1 MATFNS
7 PTDVVAGSL
16 AKSADLNN
24 LDAAVAVAFALLPP
38 NENIEKGT
46 INYAVDTGVANAYVV
61 ALPKAPTSYTDGLQV
76 IMKALYSNTGAS
88 TVNVDSLGIKAIKTE
103 ASENPT
109 AGDITAGVPMELR
122 YSTTTGY
129 FHMIKSSATAAS
141 QSAAQAAAASAAAA
155 LVSQNAAAGSAAAAA
170 VSAAAAAGVM
180 TTHTNTYNHANIETA
195 FGWGNHASAGYL
207 TSVNLKTNGG
217 LVVETGAIAVDL
229 GASAITGTLAVGDGG
244 TGVATSGTT
253 EQIAVGGGTTSAIVW
268 TTATG
273 TGAPVRANSPTLVTP
288 VLGTPASGNLANC
301 TGFPTGV
308 TYATAAEINVGTE
321 AAKAI
326 APDQLKAAG
335 LTFATVK
342 MLFYMDTAPLGWT
355 LLNTLDDKI
364 VYVTKGSAAGGQ
376 TGGAVHS
383 AGTWT
388 QPSHTH
394 SGPSHTHTGPSHTH
408 TGPNHAHTG
417 PSHSHSGPSHSHGV
431 NAANTGGPSSTAGAL
446 PSTDGYYASTTHVH
460 SWSGSTDSQSG
471 NTGDAGTGYTG
482 DAGTGATGSGGT
494 GATGSEGTGA
504 TGSGA
509 TANTWRPAAYS
520 MIICSKD

>member
-24 LDAAVAVAFALLPP
+24 LDAATAAAFALLPP
-38 NENIEKGT
+38 NAALNEGT

-61 ALPKAPTSYTDGLQV
+61 ALPKTPTSYTDGLQV

-155 LVSQNAAAGSAAAAA
+155 LVSQNAAAGSASSASA
-170 VSAAAAAGVM
+170 SAAEAAGVM
-180 TTHTNTYNHANIETA
+180 TTHTNAYNHANIANGQTA
-195 FGWGNHASAGYL
+195 YGWGNHASAGYL
-207 TSVNLKTNGG
+207 TSANL
-217 LVVETGAIAVDL
+217 
-229 GASAITGTLAVGDGG
+229 ASSISDGDTTHAPDGNSVFDALALK
-244 TGVATSGTT
+244 
-253 EQIAVGGGTTSAIVW
+253 
-268 TTATG
+268 
-273 TGAPVRANSPTLVTP
+273 APLNSPSLVTP
-288 VLGTPASGNLANC
+288 ALGTPVSGNLANC
-301 TGFPTGV
+301 TGYPVGGI
-308 TYATAAEINVGTE
+308 TYASAAEINTGTE
-321 AAKAI
+321 AAKTI

-335 LTFATVK
+335 LTFATTK

-355 LLNTLDDKI
+355 LLNTLDDKV

-394 SGPSHTHTGPSHTH
+394 TGPSHTHTGPSHTH
-408 TGPNHAHTG
+408 TGPNH
-417 PSHSHSGPSHSHGV
+417 SHSGPNHDHSGPSHTHYVDSVTGAPSATQGV
-431 NAANTGGPSSTAGAL
+431 L
-446 PSTDGYYASTTHVH
+446 PSTDAYAASTGHTHGIGANT
-460 SWSGSTDSQSG
+460 SAGGTG
-471 NTGDAGTGYTG
+471 NTGAGGTGYTG
-482 DAGTGATGSGGT
+482 DSGTGATSAGGT
-494 GATGSEGTGA
+494 GATGAEGTGA
-504 TGSGA
+504 TDGGA

-520 MIICSKD
+520 MIMCSKN